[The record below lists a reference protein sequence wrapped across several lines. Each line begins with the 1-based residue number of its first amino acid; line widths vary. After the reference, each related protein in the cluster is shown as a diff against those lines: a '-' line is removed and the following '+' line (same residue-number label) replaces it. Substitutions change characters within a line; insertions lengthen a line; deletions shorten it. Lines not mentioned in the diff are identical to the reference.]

1 MSVEP
6 PYTEEFPK
14 GMTVTDWER
23 TLIALYSSKLGPT
36 HHEHRTNFR
45 ITGLRRYKEQSGVQH
60 EYLVAE
66 VSFQDLER
74 YLRIERAPIDVSATN
89 DTPPSKE
96 GVHAVSNRA
105 SQSSLGS
112 SKKLAAL
119 DDVKTITNWPRE

>member
-1 MSVEP
+1 MPFGTLPSLRSFLRPLLRSLGMSVEP

-60 EYLVAE
+60 EYLGNGPG
-66 VSFQDLER
+66 FTRGFPTL
-74 YLRIERAPIDVSATN
+74 LLPN
-89 DTPPSKE
+89 LF
-96 GVHAVSNRA
+96 
-105 SQSSLGS
+105 SQF
-112 SKKLAAL
+112 
-119 DDVKTITNWPRE
+119 